1 MNELITDLDPTYK
14 SLLGELKN
22 NICSAQMKAA
32 QAVNHELVNLYWS
45 MGKKIAHNQAETRW
59 GSRFLE
65 MLSRDLQNAF
75 PETQGFS
82 VRNLKYMRAFALSYP
97 DLQIGQQAVAQLP
110 WSHIILLIQKVKD
123 DSLKEWYANQC
134 IENGWSRHALDNHIK
149 QNLHSRQAIS
159 QEKAS
164 NYLFRLPAPQSQLAH
179 EMLKN
184 PYNFTFL
191 GLHDDALEREIEHAS
206 IQHITKFLLELGK
219 GFAFVGR
226 QVPLEVD
233 NEQFFIDMLFYNLKL
248 RCFVVVEIKAGKFK
262 PEHAGQLNFYLSAV
276 DVQWKQPQDNPTIGL
291 LLCKSRSK
299 IIAEY
304 ALKDID
310 KPIGI
315 SEYELTKA
323 IPEDLKPSLPS
334 IEEIEAELN
343 ADDDVQKQRM
353 AELNKDIHV
362 GVEQLH
368 NKQHVDGQ
376 TSREKM
382 KRKIAAID
390 KAKE

>member
-22 NICSAQMKAA
+22 NIRSAQLRAA
-32 QAVNHELVNLYWS
+32 YAVNHELVNLYWS
-45 MGKKIAHNQAETRW
+45 IGQKIAHKQIEAKW
-59 GSRFLE
+59 GSAFFE
-65 MLSRDLQNAF
+65 TLSRDLQNAF

-82 VRNLKYMRAFALSYP
+82 ARNLKYMKTFGLFYP
-97 DLQIGQQAVAQLP
+97 DFQIRQQAVAELP
-110 WSHIILLIQKVKD
+110 WGHIVLLIQKVKD
-123 DSLKEWYANQC
+123 SGLRDWYAVQC
-134 IENGWSRHALDNHIK
+134 IENGWSRHALENHIK
-149 QNLHSRQAIS
+149 QNLHHRQALPK
-159 QEKAS
+159 EKAS
-164 NYLFRLPAPQSQLAH
+164 NYLMRLPDPQSQLAH

-219 GFAFVGR
+219 GFAFVGH
-226 QVPLEVD
+226 QVPIEVD
-233 NEQFFIDMLFYNLKL
+233 DEQFFIDMLFYNLKL

-343 ADDDVQKQRM
+343 AD
-353 AELNKDIHV
+353 E
-362 GVEQLH
+362 
-368 NKQHVDGQ
+368 
-376 TSREKM
+376 EK
-382 KRKIAAID
+382 I
-390 KAKE
+390 

>member
-1 MNELITDLDPTYK
+1 MR
-14 SLLGELKN
+14 S
-22 NICSAQMKAA
+22 
-32 QAVNHELVNLYWS
+32 
-45 MGKKIAHNQAETRW
+45 IAL
-59 GSRFLE
+59 F
-65 MLSRDLQNAF
+65 
-75 PETQGFS
+75 
-82 VRNLKYMRAFALSYP
+82 YP
-97 DLQIGQQAVAQLP
+97 NLQIGQQAVAQLP

-123 DSLKEWYANQC
+123 NDLREWYASQC
-134 IENGWSRHALDNHIK
+134 IENGWSRHALDNHLK
-149 QNLHSRQAIS
+149 QNLHGRQALP
-159 QEKAS
+159 QVKAS
-164 NYLFRLPAPQSQLAH
+164 NYLSRLPSPQSQLAH

-184 PYNFTFL
+184 PYNFSFL

-219 GFAFVGR
+219 GFAFVGH
-226 QVPLEVD
+226 QVPIEVD

-276 DVQWKQPQDNPTIGL
+276 DAQWKQAQDNPTIGL

-323 IPEDLKPSLPS
+323 IPEDLRPSLPS

-343 ADDDVQKQRM
+343 DSEDESNR
-353 AELNKDIHV
+353 
-362 GVEQLH
+362 
-368 NKQHVDGQ
+368 
-376 TSREKM
+376 
-382 KRKIAAID
+382 
-390 KAKE
+390 